1 MSAVLRPAR
10 TATMDITRMRAR
22 LMDITALAGLT
33 VESLSELV
41 RGMAG
46 VGADADSGADVL
58 DGVGQDLEVDLD
70 MEDDLGSA
78 DAVQ

>member
-1 MSAVLRPAR
+1 
-10 TATMDITRMRAR
+10 MDITRMRAR

-58 DGVGQDLEVDLD
+58 DGVGQDSEVDLD

>member
-1 MSAVLRPAR
+1 MG
-10 TATMDITRMRAR
+10 ITRMRAR
-22 LMDITALAGLT
+22 LMDTTGLAGLT

-58 DGVGQDLEVDLD
+58 DGVDLDLEDG
-70 MEDDLGSA
+70 LGSA
-78 DAVQ
+78 DAVQSAVVSEVE

>member
-1 MSAVLRPAR
+1 
-10 TATMDITRMRAR
+10 MDITRMRAR

>member
-1 MSAVLRPAR
+1 
-10 TATMDITRMRAR
+10 MDT
-22 LMDITALAGLT
+22 TGLAGLT